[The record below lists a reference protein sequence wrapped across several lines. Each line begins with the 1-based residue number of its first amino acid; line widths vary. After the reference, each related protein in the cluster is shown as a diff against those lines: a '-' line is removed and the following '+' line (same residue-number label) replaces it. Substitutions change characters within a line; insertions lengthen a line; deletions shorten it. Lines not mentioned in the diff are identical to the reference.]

1 MRRLRTCCFVLLAF
15 CSQLHLGGASVIA
28 FRNGTEHGEPRH
40 GYLCWQ
46 TTVKAGG
53 FRARRTGV
61 WPNVINRD
69 HEILVI
75 KSIPFAKWR
84 VDFLVVSKIRG
95 KPSIFFTGR
104 AKHGLITAQE
114 GRADKTGVA
123 TVKFSAKAFG
133 DAMVKI
139 TVFGSGPSEVWTR
152 KITSYTLLPKLVSAS
167 AVVPALGAGVIAQRV
182 IMTPGILAVTQP
194 VRLTIPGYHIS
205 GLVSGK
211 PGFYSNTFL
220 KLRYKLVFGFKMS
233 KFNGDISTELLRGL
247 PHAFKLRARE
257 YYPSFSAKV
266 AAKPAGGGNDAA
278 SFNWS
283 TSHATTL
290 NVAGAV
296 PKWKPAT
303 HQLSTGAGFFGLGN
317 AGPLKFKP
325 FMANVIK
332 MQTLFGP
339 HINKAVLEQ
348 YDLGTLEGIG
358 FGSRQRYTVDMRI
371 DANTLGRTGLTDF
384 KITSQYFSM
393 DILLV
398 CPVIE

>member
-1 MRRLRTCCFVLLAF
+1 M
-15 CSQLHLGGASVIA
+15 
-28 FRNGTEHGEPRH
+28 
-40 GYLCWQ
+40 
-46 TTVKAGG
+46 
-53 FRARRTGV
+53 
-61 WPNVINRD
+61 
-69 HEILVI
+69 I

-84 VDFLVVSKIRG
+84 VDIFGATEIGG

-114 GRADKTGVA
+114 GRADKTGLA
-123 TVKFSAKAFG
+123 TVELRAKGFG
-133 DAMVKI
+133 EAMVKI
-139 TVFGSGPSEVWTR
+139 TVICGGPPEVWTR
-152 KITSYTLLPKLVSAS
+152 KIISYTLLPQLVSAS
-167 AVVPALGAGVIAQRV
+167 AVVAAIGAGVIAQRV

-194 VRLTIPGYHIS
+194 ARLTIPGYHIS

-220 KLRYKLVFGFKMS
+220 ELRYKLVFGFKMT
-233 KFNGDISTELLRGL
+233 KFNEKISRDLLGVI

-266 AAKPAGGGNDAA
+266 DANPAAGGIDAA

-296 PKWKPAT
+296 PKWMPAS
-303 HQLSTGAGFFGLGN
+303 HQLATGAGLFGLGN

-339 HINKAVLEQ
+339 HTNKAVLKQ
-348 YDLGTLEGIG
+348 YDLGTLHGIG
-358 FGSRQRYTVDMRI
+358 FGSRQTYTVDMRI
-371 DANTLGRTGLTDF
+371 DANTLGKTGL
-384 KITSQYFSM
+384 
-393 DILLV
+393 
-398 CPVIE
+398 